1 MSKIVL
7 DADGIALG
15 RVGSVAAK
23 ESLRGNS
30 VAIVNCDKAIIS
42 GNKRDIMQEALKMRR
57 MGGNGLKGPRFC
69 AVPDR
74 YFKRKIRGMF
84 PWQAPRGR
92 RLWKDLRCYS
102 GIPKELEKEKLV
114 KLEKKKM
121 QNYITIKDVCSL
133 LRGGVKR

>member
-23 ESLRGNS
+23 ESLKGNEVS
-30 VAIVNCDKAIIS
+30 IVNCDKAVIS
-42 GNKRDIMQEALKMRR
+42 GGKKETMREALQFRR
-57 MGGNGLKGPRFC
+57 MGGNGLKGPRYY
-69 AVPDR
+69 AVPDK

-92 RLWKDLRCYS
+92 RLWKDLRCYTA
-102 GIPKELEKEKLV
+102 IPKELEKEKLV
-114 KLEKKKM
+114 KFEKKRM
-121 QNYITIKDVCSL
+121 QKYMTVKDVCSL
-133 LRGGVKR
+133 LRGGIKK